1 MDTARRNRPDIINR
15 LHALIIGMMTTL
27 FVCAQ
32 EVTVIVNPVQDVLPP
47 QAGLYITNP
56 GRFFTI
62 QLINNT
68 DEPQFLHFGLQIQ
81 QSSPNDL
88 LWVKT
93 DMTTGHIPQSP
104 ITLAPNQHKVLNA
117 VEMRHLFD
125 HFTSQDIYLRDD
137 KYLRVTD
144 GNYGLLPEGQFE
156 AFVTAY
162 KWDTSLTTTVP
173 LSNPQQGR
181 CSFNIC
187 YEANPPMFTSPVLT
201 DMAVGFDPTKV
212 VMVDKN
218 NPSFE
223 WMPPSLNCNAAR
235 VNFQHSI
242 RIVELN
248 SLNID
253 ESMMPGVPTFHEK
266 SNIIGNR
273 YTIPQAYVQQMIE
286 PGKAKGKVYAVQ
298 LTASTDYFSSVPGSV
313 NFTLL
318 KNGGKSPIMLF
329 QLFDPN
335 VTEPEIVTVPQKG
348 DGDDDDDGYTLSL
361 DGSDADLDDEDS
373 LYIFE
378 QPLLT
383 QPAFPGKMG
392 RTICI
397 GENINAEWRK
407 AWFAGGK
414 GEEQEKVEFEY
425 TVQLFTGNS
434 ADSYADIIEANQVI
448 YEAKTEE
455 LKATIKWDD
464 IKEKVSQGSY
474 YILRVTAK
482 PTNEKSVR
490 MLGDSLNY
498 KDFALTTQFNETY
511 QCGKSTANVTN
522 KNSISAKPDQNTK
535 LKIGAWTLSLDRDY
549 EHVEFDKENKTLKGT
564 GWISWTPGSVR
575 ARIAVKFDNLK
586 VNTDYVVFEGECNT
600 FAKSSEKVEGADC
613 AVDELLGKFFD
624 KETLDDIYGNLGLSE
639 DLRQKVSQYITGEQ
653 SDGDTDGEVNDLA
666 KGYNI
671 GKYYSYYKLADSQIS
686 SWTDGNFDFYFP
698 LEVPE
703 EIQQFFPD
711 NFNVQIANMT
721 FSPTSAVMNLIGE
734 IVLPNSDV
742 FDDQAVLVFGA
753 PRLCIQ
759 PDRIFPEDG
768 VLSLLSNFPIKD
780 PNSDFKLVFKAP
792 TDPLNPKAKDGCFIR
807 WENDKFGALGL
818 QIAMTLPNTKRVVDG
833 EVKDMPALL
842 DLLAYIEGDDDA
854 CDFIAKG
861 TLTPFQIND
870 LPDWT
875 FHIAEQIIFD
885 HHLSDND
892 DGMPS
897 YETLTS
903 KYPSNTFDPRLCG
916 NYVESNWKA
925 WQGVYIQNLEV
936 EFPKFAVFGSGDK
949 GLKVGAQNM
958 LIDASGVTCQVYSE
972 NIFEAQTG
980 SCGGW
985 AFSVKSA
992 SVDIIQN
999 NFDNCKFTGGFGV
1012 PLFGKKADEQAD
1024 KEAQSKGVKPNG
1036 KKVDDYTDFK
1046 YTCEIRHLTDPK
1058 EEIYYTW
1065 NAEGTKKDVK
1075 RTRRTY
1081 EKSQYAYLFRTEP
1094 VDNLQLNCFLASVDF
1109 SNYKAQNY
1117 FLVEARDKKEGSG
1130 QDTQVEL
1137 CMAGDITLAGTD
1149 NANARLKALAEKI
1162 GVEKLKLQLPG
1173 IHFIKMRLS
1182 NTPYDKWEDYRA
1194 GAAEI
1199 RDAAKTEQDN
1209 KIAEWKTSIFYHN
1222 LAKAKEIQLGEG
1234 ECYFN
1239 MGEWSLASERK
1250 KIGPFSFNINK
1261 FSPKYEKG
1269 MLSLDID
1276 GGIGLIE
1283 DKICVDGGFTIGAV
1297 LHKEGSIQDWYLSDG
1312 DVDFKRLELNLDFA
1326 AMLKLKGE
1334 LTLGD
1339 NGQGDNGY
1347 AGSLDIEI
1355 IGLMTINCA
1364 GGYFNHVAT
1373 NADKQEMKKVANEAA
1388 SNSIGDGGAANALS
1402 EGNYSW
1408 GYFTANIASGAG
1420 IPVGPLSINRIS
1432 GGFYFNC
1439 KPTKGKEATE
1449 KTSAGKFS
1457 GDPVASYGMIGVAFG
1472 IGMSAASGEETI
1484 KGDVDLLVVYDRKK
1498 SRLSTFMFNGHVEA
1512 VGGIINS
1519 DVSLIYENSY
1529 DESVNPTVGERYLCL
1544 NITLNSG
1551 FSNSSLAGSIQKA
1564 NKYLEE
1570 MQEDLNRF
1578 GENLGNLVDKEVR
1591 AGIEQTLDAISGSYD
1606 PEKQAEEEAK
1616 KTAEDEKKEKEQIY
1630 HVGSTGSVRMSL
1642 ELKITWKDPG
1652 KPVYNTPRWH
1662 LYLGEPD
1669 KQKRCKITF
1678 LYFNSKICK
1687 VNIGADAY
1695 LCLGNELPTLDNGGV
1710 LPDIPPTIQEF
1721 LSGHKNA
1728 NTDMGADLSK
1738 AQSSRM
1744 SAVKSLLNPNNINGG
1759 VMVGA
1764 SAWGKINIDL
1774 GLLYGKLEAIAGF
1787 DASLINYGN
1796 SAFCVNNHSTM
1807 GYNGWYATGQLYAYL
1822 GAELG
1827 MHINLGRLYKGDIVF
1842 FTAGIGGVLEMGLPH
1857 PTWIEGKARVKIS
1870 LLNGLCKIDRKFQFS
1885 AGDHCVPFKGNA
1897 LDGFSLFTGVSMG
1910 SDSLYQALCRPEFA
1924 VSKADVSKMIVTT
1937 NASLGSHHRLVDPS
1951 YVSDM
1956 ADQYLGGDNE
1966 STREKLKLQAARTYV
1981 FDMEKNSTKYGRL
1994 GVRLV
1999 DLGKGPTDWVKK
2011 NPNMSE
2017 SEFLELCG
2025 RVSNY
2030 SGKSGSPFTTML
2042 SLVASH
2048 YNKKSNT
2055 DFEGSRRMSSY
2066 SKQNATQR
2074 EIIGQNN
2081 VSSMSWLLSPPTVNG
2096 VKLGTSFFCDGK
2108 NTFYKAIQDE
2118 STIIEKKVN
2127 FREDK
2132 GQTFHLCDMDVEKG
2146 HSYALI
2152 LSGDAYEIMNGEKSW
2167 CHYVD
2172 TTSMEPIPMKWK
2184 QEKVWFFRVKDDSE
2198 DRVNVD
2204 ELTTLEP
2211 YAALAYPSVDGTKVQ
2226 NRSTEPFVAY
2236 FGDIMQPTIALNRD
2250 LSTDLSEDKMTWI
2263 LTAYDASEFAIKDSS
2278 DCWKVVQT
2286 RLADYQK
2293 GYNCVNLHPAT
2304 AFDRIKNF
2312 GNAIS
2317 TAEAQGRYYDY
2328 SNELYHLQL
2337 AYYKDG
2343 KQKTADKDVRYLVD
2357 LWMTSAP
2364 HGVTVSGMDKPQDDS
2379 WLYTTNREITGELLP
2394 YVVPFVGASPQE
2406 EPVFSYYNNMKSLS
2420 DDDIVLMNK
2429 KYNNKVPYRLI
2440 DPWLYMAY
2448 LSKWTFIGDHSL
2460 NAYDFDHVPIPFAS
2474 ESLIYG
2480 FNGSL
2485 VNSDF
2490 VKGVAAKSLL
2500 KLRNEMYDTWNT
2512 WNWNDSNQ
2520 PKWPLPST
2528 TKTVGGI
2535 TAANQNGRASTIA
2548 PRPLGITKNDRIYT
2562 FAEVF
2567 KDFMAPYHVAYNMSI
2582 TLRDWARDIWEN
2594 ELLPSWSGSEI
2605 IDNNLNINMRTWNST
2620 HRGQYIDVSLRGVS
2634 ARVPFYQLPLIF
2646 GGAIGDDNKAKFMN
2660 VNVKSMNRG
2669 FKKSVNNRQSSDIR
2683 FKADVSNILFFR
2695 LLGGELTDWFSNDYA
2710 PRAFVRSTDA
2720 TYSDSYLDNGEK
2732 PQIGLDLFDV
2742 TSALEGMTKFT
2753 AYAYRVDS
2761 YNLETGFYTLNNR
2774 ASEPWVDMFS
2784 VGQQS
2789 TDPKNL
2795 GEVDDLIS
2803 DVEWKMDEYMDRKVP
2818 WAIYTRG
2825 DKTLTLLYSDK
2836 DYSYDE
2842 KFNNQTVTTVW
2853 RGDNVLNHPWTGDKT
2868 IRYEI
2873 EHVVIDKSFGAIELT
2888 SLESWFRLCE
2898 NMKTIVGLQILNT
2911 NSVKSMASMFSG
2923 CKKLEEV
2930 DLSSMN
2936 TSSLEYMGNMF
2947 SGCEMLKKVNFTRFK
2962 TNNVASIGGLFK
2974 DCSSL
2979 TSLDLSSFSGENIA
2993 SCSQMFYGCS
3003 KLTMLNISNF
3013 DADEKVGKYYKE
3025 MFVNVPNTLVS
3036 YIDVNLK
3043 EEIKDQ
3049 IPGRK
3054 NEDNTAA
3061 KAIVAKNK
3069 DGKHVLI
3076 FLISN
3081 DSKLKVGYKGNI
3093 ETAFAVYEGLT
3104 IKKIFE
3110 GDKVM
3115 NTGNTIPEWA
3125 GDKDIVKVIFD
3136 QSFKSSFTSM
3146 YGWFSGCENLTTIE
3160 CNRKLRTN
3168 KLTTMARLFYGCENL
3183 ESAHFIT
3190 NFNIE
3195 KVQDMSYMFYN
3206 CKKMKKINLMN
3217 VCGFDNPTWFDT
3229 GNVTNMSHMFQ
3240 GCENMKEFKMSEHF
3254 NLGKVKDMSY
3264 MFSGCKA
3271 LEYIDW
3277 DHWLSDL
3284 DKSDQ
3289 LTNASYM
3296 FDGCESLKDAGYF
3309 DYFIKMINTSNATNM
3324 SYMFRNCKSL
3334 TEINI
3339 SHFSTEKLTNT
3350 SNMFYGCSG
3359 LKRLDMSIFTASRV
3373 TSLDGMFSGVPN
3385 DCVIYLPYNTNSRI
3399 HPAQVKKE
3407 THPNLVLLY
3416 PTSVLLLRPS
3426 DTSNTE
3432 LVCLNT
3438 DTKYTAGET
3447 YNGKEII
3454 QVWSGRQVY
3463 TSSPW
3468 SSYQEKKNV
3477 VKVTFTPGFQYVRP
3491 VDMSEWFYG
3500 MENLE
3505 TIEGMEYLNTS
3516 EATNMSRMFCICK
3529 SLKTLDLSHFDTSNV
3544 EEMQGMFYGCSS
3556 LEELDLSSF
3565 NTSNVKT
3572 MGSMF
3577 SGCSQLKHLDLSS
3590 FDTRNVAVM
3599 YSMFSGC
3606 KSLNDL
3612 NLSSFD
3618 VSNAGIEYMFNGCE
3632 SLSSLNLG
3640 SFVTSE
3646 KPMGSMF
3653 ENCISLRSLTVG
3665 YGFAANEK
3673 SENTFQNVSKL
3684 KVYVPDYNLDK
3695 IREEFTTNLGFV
3707 EGVTG
3712 KFLVIGEEEV
3722 LEDIAQV
3729 VWTESN
3735 STLTFCYMPEIQI
3748 GEIFGGAK
3756 VTQVWS
3762 GEDVTNSPQDRDP
3775 KWGAVKP
3782 KKVLIDESFQKVK
3795 PKSMAYWF
3803 ACGDVSNSITQIIN
3817 LEYVNT
3823 SEVESMRYTFFYVK
3837 QDLAHIDFSKL
3848 DISKVKDISGMLP
3861 YVPLRGFLDLS
3872 TLDTRNVEKADY
3884 LFQQYHRAHVKVGPN
3899 FTFDK
3904 MTKKAIKAFIRSG
3917 DAKVNDLYVE
3927 VVGSSGTAVTYAQL
3941 EKVKKAFT
3949 NKLGWV
3955 VENGRIKAT
3964 SSDYPQAVWCAGNK
3978 TLYFLKAPL
3987 FKAGIESLHGSVV
4000 TEVWYGDKVLNSGGN
4015 AAWTSTVKETVEY
4028 VDFEESFATVTPT
4041 SLSSWF
4047 SGCKN
4052 LWGIEGLDKNLN
4064 TSKVTNMSRMFCDCS
4079 SYRSLTGSQF
4089 KNFNTENVTNMS
4101 WMFYNCTSVKKLNL
4115 SSFNVDAV
4123 TDVYAMFGNCSSLE
4137 EIIGM
4142 PMPGAD
4148 NKVNMSQLFK
4158 GCEKLKALPSGF
4170 INNWH
4175 HLQNATQ
4182 VIEMFKNCKSL
4193 ESLPTRSDGTVLLS
4207 LNNATSLNSMFE
4219 NCTSLTFG
4227 EEGKLEIRGISNIK
4241 NMSKMFKGCTSLK
4254 TLDFYSGSAY
4264 ITSQLTN
4271 MTEMFSGCTK
4281 LKKLYFSS
4289 DLFKNTDLQGTNV
4302 FESVTR
4308 CYVYI
4313 TNAYFSFDSAKDKL
4327 VNKCGFGLG
4336 DGPGRN
4342 GWIIKK
4348 Q

>member
-1 MDTARRNRPDIINR
+1 M
-15 LHALIIGMMTTL
+15 
-27 FVCAQ
+27 
-32 EVTVIVNPVQDVLPP
+32 
-47 QAGLYITNP
+47 
-56 GRFFTI
+56 
-62 QLINNT
+62 
-68 DEPQFLHFGLQIQ
+68 
-81 QSSPNDL
+81 
-88 LWVKT
+88 
-93 DMTTGHIPQSP
+93 
-104 ITLAPNQHKVLNA
+104 
-117 VEMRHLFD
+117 
-125 HFTSQDIYLRDD
+125 
-137 KYLRVTD
+137 
-144 GNYGLLPEGQFE
+144 
-156 AFVTAY
+156 
-162 KWDTSLTTTVP
+162 
-173 LSNPQQGR
+173 
-181 CSFNIC
+181 
-187 YEANPPMFTSPVLT
+187 
-201 DMAVGFDPTKV
+201 
-212 VMVDKN
+212 
-218 NPSFE
+218 
-223 WMPPSLNCNAAR
+223 
-235 VNFQHSI
+235 
-242 RIVELN
+242 
-248 SLNID
+248 
-253 ESMMPGVPTFHEK
+253 
-266 SNIIGNR
+266 
-273 YTIPQAYVQQMIE
+273 
-286 PGKAKGKVYAVQ
+286 
-298 LTASTDYFSSVPGSV
+298 
-313 NFTLL
+313 
-318 KNGGKSPIMLF
+318 
-329 QLFDPN
+329 
-335 VTEPEIVTVPQKG
+335 
-348 DGDDDDDGYTLSL
+348 
-361 DGSDADLDDEDS
+361 
-373 LYIFE
+373 
-378 QPLLT
+378 
-383 QPAFPGKMG
+383 
-392 RTICI
+392 
-397 GENINAEWRK
+397 
-407 AWFAGGK
+407 
-414 GEEQEKVEFEY
+414 
-425 TVQLFTGNS
+425 
-434 ADSYADIIEANQVI
+434 
-448 YEAKTEE
+448 
-455 LKATIKWDD
+455 
-464 IKEKVSQGSY
+464 
-474 YILRVTAK
+474 
-482 PTNEKSVR
+482 
-490 MLGDSLNY
+490 
-498 KDFALTTQFNETY
+498 
-511 QCGKSTANVTN
+511 
-522 KNSISAKPDQNTK
+522 
-535 LKIGAWTLSLDRDY
+535 
-549 EHVEFDKENKTLKGT
+549 
-564 GWISWTPGSVR
+564 
-575 ARIAVKFDNLK
+575 
-586 VNTDYVVFEGECNT
+586 
-600 FAKSSEKVEGADC
+600 
-613 AVDELLGKFFD
+613 
-624 KETLDDIYGNLGLSE
+624 
-639 DLRQKVSQYITGEQ
+639 
-653 SDGDTDGEVNDLA
+653 
-666 KGYNI
+666 
-671 GKYYSYYKLADSQIS
+671 
-686 SWTDGNFDFYFP
+686 
-698 LEVPE
+698 
-703 EIQQFFPD
+703 
-711 NFNVQIANMT
+711 
-721 FSPTSAVMNLIGE
+721 
-734 IVLPNSDV
+734 
-742 FDDQAVLVFGA
+742 
-753 PRLCIQ
+753 
-759 PDRIFPEDG
+759 
-768 VLSLLSNFPIKD
+768 
-780 PNSDFKLVFKAP
+780 
-792 TDPLNPKAKDGCFIR
+792 
-807 WENDKFGALGL
+807 
-818 QIAMTLPNTKRVVDG
+818 
-833 EVKDMPALL
+833 
-842 DLLAYIEGDDDA
+842 
-854 CDFIAKG
+854 
-861 TLTPFQIND
+861 
-870 LPDWT
+870 
-875 FHIAEQIIFD
+875 
-885 HHLSDND
+885 
-892 DGMPS
+892 
-897 YETLTS
+897 
-903 KYPSNTFDPRLCG
+903 
-916 NYVESNWKA
+916 
-925 WQGVYIQNLEV
+925 
-936 EFPKFAVFGSGDK
+936 
-949 GLKVGAQNM
+949 
-958 LIDASGVTCQVYSE
+958 
-972 NIFEAQTG
+972 
-980 SCGGW
+980 
-985 AFSVKSA
+985 
-992 SVDIIQN
+992 
-999 NFDNCKFTGGFGV
+999 

-1373 NADKQEMKKVANEAA
+1373 NADKQEMNKVANEAA

-1551 FSNSSLAGSIQKA
+1551 FSNSSLGGSIQKA

-1591 AGIEQTLDAISGSYD
+1591 TGIEQTLDAISGSYD

-1662 LYLGEPD
+1662 LYLGQPD

-1678 LYFNSKICK
+1678 LYFNSEICK

-1695 LCLGNELPTLDNGGV
+1695 LCLGNELPTLSNGGV

-1721 LSGHKNA
+1721 LSGHKDA

-1774 GLLYGKLEAIAGF
+1774 GLIFGGLEAIAGF
-1787 DASLINYGN
+1787 DASLINYGS

-1807 GYNGWYATGQLYAYL
+1807 GYDGWYALGQLYAYL
-1822 GAELG
+1822 AATLG
-1827 MHINLGRLYKGDIVF
+1827 IHVKIGSLIDKKVKLLY
-1842 FTAGIGGVLEMGLPH
+1842 AGIGGVLEMGLPK

-1870 LLNGLCKIDRKFQFS
+1870 LLGGLFSINRQFHFA
-1885 AGDHCVPFKGNA
+1885 AGDHCVPFRGNA
-1897 LDGFSLFTGVSMG
+1897 LDGFELFAGVNMG
-1910 SDSLYQALCRPEFA
+1910 SDSLYQALYQPEFA
-1924 VSKADVSKMIVTT
+1924 ISKADASKMIVTT
-1937 NASLGSHHRLVDPS
+1937 NASLGSHHRLVEPS
-1951 YVSDM
+1951 YMSKM
-1956 ADQYLGGDNE
+1956 AYDFYGTTEPNDEIQ
-1966 STREKLKLQAARTYV
+1966 EKLKINAARTYV
-1981 FDMEKNSTKYGRL
+1981 FDMNKDTNKNYQKM

-1999 DLGKGPTDWVKK
+1999 DLGVTTTKSMIDENLTPEEFYQRNGYNQKEPTVYYAAPAGVTEHSSTKRYDDFKTFVFSEYRDRSTTVEECSSVMYGYELTDREKGLLHQKTNIIEVIDFNLARGKYK
-2011 NPNMSE
+2011 FNGELQTYSYDKLNNPKVNE
-2017 SEFLELCG
+2017 
-2025 RVSNY
+2025 
-2030 SGKSGSPFTTML
+2030 K
-2042 SLVASH
+2042 
-2048 YNKKSNT
+2048 
-2055 DFEGSRRMSSY
+2055 
-2066 SKQNATQR
+2066 
-2074 EIIGQNN
+2074 N
-2081 VSSMSWLLSPPTVNG
+2081 VS
-2096 VKLGTSFFCDGK
+2096 
-2108 NTFYKAIQDE
+2108 
-2118 STIIEKKVN
+2118 

-2132 GQTFHLCDMDVEKG
+2132 GQTFHLTNMELEEG

-2152 LSGDAYEIMNGEKSW
+2152 FTGDAYEINNGHRIW
-2167 CHYVD
+2167 CEYVD
-2172 TTSMEPIPMKWK
+2172 STTMDEVAMKWRQNK
-2184 QEKVWFFRVKDDSE
+2184 IWFFRVKDKDE
-2198 DRVNVD
+2198 DIVD
-2204 ELTTLEP
+2204 TQSLSTLEP
-2211 YAALAYPSVDGTKVQ
+2211 YVALAYPSVDGVKVK
-2226 NRSTEPFVAY
+2226 NNSNEPFTAY
-2236 FGDIMQPTIALNRD
+2236 YGDIMHPTIALNRD
-2250 LSTDLSEDKMTWI
+2250 LRDDLPKDKLKWT
-2263 LTAYDASEFAIKDSS
+2263 LTAYDGKEFANKNPE
-2278 DCWKVVQT
+2278 DCWKMVQT
-2286 RLADYQK
+2286 INATYDAAD
-2293 GYNCVNLHPAT
+2293 NCFNLRPERDFT
-2304 AFDRIKNF
+2304 PISKFTS
-2312 GNAIS
+2312 AIS
-2317 TAEAQGRYYDY
+2317 QNKRQGRLYDY

-2337 AYYKDG
+2337 GYTYRPVRRNSKGEVMKVNGKTVFASAKD
-2343 KQKTADKDVRYLVD
+2343 TTVYLVD
-2357 LWMTSAP
+2357 LWVTAAP
-2364 HGVTVSGMDKPQDDS
+2364 HDVTIEGMSGTYNDS
-2379 WLYTTNREITGELLP
+2379 WMQSTDREITGRLLP
-2394 YVVPFVGASPQE
+2394 YVVPFVGAKPKST
-2406 EPVFSYYNNMKSLS
+2406 PVFDYNFKNASG
-2420 DDDIVLMNK
+2420 DILTDKEIAFQNYKYTLKDNK
-2429 KYNNKVPYRLI
+2429 QVPYRLI
-2440 DPWLYMAY
+2440 DPWLYLSY
-2448 LSKWTFIGDHSL
+2448 LSKWTFIGDRKL
-2460 NAYDFDHVPIPFAS
+2460 NSYDFDEMYLPYAS
-2474 ESLIYG
+2474 ESLIYD
-2480 FNGSL
+2480 FNGTIINSDGFLEKGSKSL
-2485 VNSDF
+2485 VT
-2490 VKGVAAKSLL
+2490 
-2500 KLRNEMYDTWNT
+2500 LRNEMFDTWNF
-2512 WNWNDSNQ
+2512 WNFNNSAE
-2520 PKWPLPST
+2520 PEWPLPST
-2528 TKTVGGI
+2528 LNTVGGI
-2535 TAANQNGRASTIA
+2535 TAANQNLRASTVA
-2548 PRPLGITKNDRIYT
+2548 PRILTLSKNDNSYS
-2562 FAEVF
+2562 FSQMA
-2567 KDFMAPYHVAYNMSI
+2567 KDFMAPYDVAYSLSSKLKEVALDLWDKCLVTAFYSYDFNK
-2582 TLRDWARDIWEN
+2582 TLNYEVQ
-2594 ELLPSWSGSEI
+2594 
-2605 IDNNLNINMRTWNST
+2605 TWNKK
-2620 HRGQYIDVSLRGVS
+2620 HRGQYIEVSEGGVTV
-2634 ARVPFYQLPLIF
+2634 RVPYYQLPLIF
-2646 GGAIGDDNKAKFMN
+2646 GGCFGKKDSPTSTYWGRDMEAKKRSFESSIADNIFSERKKGSSIYADRWYPEMSN
-2660 VNVKSMNRG
+2660 V
-2669 FKKSVNNRQSSDIR
+2669 F
-2683 FKADVSNILFFR
+2683 FFR
-2695 LLGGELTDWFSNDYA
+2695 LLGDKDLPDDDHA
-2710 PRAFVRSTDA
+2710 PRTFQRPA
-2720 TYSDSYLDNGEK
+2720 TSEYSPSFKSINQVELDYFNRTIATKEVSEFK
-2732 PQIGLDLFDV
+2732 A
-2742 TSALEGMTKFT
+2742 TS
-2753 AYAYRVDS
+2753 YRVDAYDVS
-2761 YNLETGFYTLNNR
+2761 TGLYHMKNR
-2774 ASEPWVDMFS
+2774 AAAPWSEDFTI
-2784 VGQQS
+2784 GKNGKY
-2789 TDPKNL
+2789 KNL
-2795 GEVDDLIS
+2795 DEFS
-2803 DVEWKMDEYMDRKVP
+2803 DNILGIEQDMMVYNDVATP
-2818 WAIYTRG
+2818 WAIWTES

-2836 DYSYDE
+2836 NYSLE
-2842 KFNNQTVTTVW
+2842 HNFNNKEITRVIK
-2853 RGDNVLNHPWTGDKT
+2853 GDDVVKEYMWQQYFRDDLEK
-2868 IRYEI
+2868 
-2873 EHVVIDKSFGAIELT
+2873 VVIDQSFSKIKLT
-2888 SLESWFRLCE
+2888 SLGSWFTGCKKL
-2898 NMKTIVGLQILNT
+2898 KTITGLKYLNT
-2911 NSVKSMASMFSG
+2911 EEVVSLWAMFRNCESLESIDLSSFDTRRVTSMSCMFEGCKNLKTVNLKGFNTVEVTDMYWMFKDCSQLSKLDLSTFSGDHVVKCFGMFSG
-2923 CKKLEEV
+2923 CSSLKKL
-2930 DLSSMN
+2930 D
-2936 TSSLEYMGNMF
+2936 
-2947 SGCEMLKKVNFTRFK
+2947 
-2962 TNNVASIGGLFK
+2962 
-2974 DCSSL
+2974 
-2979 TSLDLSSFSGENIA
+2979 
-2993 SCSQMFYGCS
+2993 
-3003 KLTMLNISNF
+3003 ISDF
-3013 DADEKVGKYYKE
+3013 DADEFVKEYGK
-3025 MFVNVPNTLVS
+3025 MFEGVTDALVS
-3036 YIDVNLK
+3036 YINVNLK

-3054 NEDNTAA
+3054 NMDS
-3061 KAIVAKNK
+3061 KSVRAILAQDK
-3069 DGKHVLI
+3069 DGNGVLI
-3076 FLISN
+3076 FMSDPN
-3081 DSKLKVGYKGNI
+3081 NLKVGYTGDIKSKYD
-3093 ETAFAVYEGLT
+3093 TYRGLT
-3104 IKKIFE
+3104 VKKIFE
-3110 GDKVM
+3110 GDQVLNSGTKVP
-3115 NTGNTIPEWA
+3115 GWA
-3125 GDKDIVKVIFD
+3125 GDKTIVKVIFD
-3136 QSFKSSFTSM
+3136 QSFKSSPTSM
-3146 YGWFSGCENLTTIE
+3146 YAWFKDCENLTTIE
-3160 CNRKLRTN
+3160 VKGTLRTN
-3168 KLTTMARLFYGCENL
+3168 NVTTMASLFSGCANL

-3206 CKKMKKINLMN
+3206 CKKMKEIDLMN
-3217 VCGFDNPTWFDT
+3217 VYGFDNPTWFDT

-3277 DHWLSDL
+3277 NNWLSDL

-3399 HPAQVKKE
+3399 HPAQVKTA

-3468 SSYQEKKNV
+3468 SSYQETENV

-3491 VDMSEWFYG
+3491 ADMSDWFYG

-3505 TIEGMEYLNTS
+3505 SIEGMEYLNTS
-3516 EATNMSRMFCICK
+3516 EATDMSKMFWNCK
-3529 SLKTLDLSHFDTSNV
+3529 SLKKLDLSHFDTSNV

-3590 FDTRNVAVM
+3590 FDTRNVADM

-3618 VSNAGIEYMFNGCE
+3618 VSNASIVRMFNGCE

-3861 YVPLRGFLDLS
+3861 DVPLRGFLDLS

-3955 VENGRIKAT
+3955 VENGRIKGT

-3978 TLYFLKAPL
+3978 TLYFLNAPL
-3987 FKAGIESLHGSVV
+3987 FREGTESLHGSVV
-4000 TEVWYGDKVLNSGGN
+4000 TKVWYGDKVLNSGGN

-4064 TSKVTNMSRMFCDCS
+4064 TSKVTNMSFMFNDCS

-4101 WMFYNCTSVKKLNL
+4101 YMFYNCTSVKKLDL

-4123 TDVYAMFGNCSSLE
+4123 TDVYGMFGNCSSLE

-4148 NKVNMSQLFK
+4148 NKVNMGELFR

-4175 HLQNATQ
+4175 HLQNATI
-4182 VIEMFKNCKSL
+4182 VVGMFKNCKSL
-4193 ESLPTRSDGTVLLS
+4193 ESLPTRSDGTVVLS
-4207 LNNATSLNSMFE
+4207 VNNAISLNSMFE

-4241 NMSKMFKGCTSLK
+4241 YMSKMFKGCTSLK
-4254 TLDFYSGSAY
+4254 TLDFYSGSAL

-4302 FESVTR
+4302 FESVKA
-4308 CYVYI
+4308 CDVYI
-4313 TNAYFSFDSAKDKL
+4313 TNGYFSFDSAKDKL
-4327 VNKCGFGLG
+4327 VNKCGFG
-4336 DGPGRN
+4336 PGRN

>member
-253 ESMMPGVPTFHEK
+253 EAMMPGVPTFHEK

-482 PTNEKSVR
+482 PTNEESVR

-600 FAKSSEKVEGADC
+600 FAKSSEKVEGTDC

-653 SDGDTDGEVNDLA
+653 SDGGTDGEVNDLA

-703 EIQQFFPD
+703 EIQQFFPE

-885 HHLSDND
+885 HHLSAND
-892 DGMPS
+892 MPS

-916 NYVESNWKA
+916 NYVESDWTA

-1373 NADKQEMKKVANEAA
+1373 NADKQEMNKVANEAA

-1432 GGFYFNC
+1432 GGFYFNS

-1551 FSNSSLAGSIQKA
+1551 FSNSSLGGSIQKA

-1591 AGIEQTLDAISGSYD
+1591 TGIEQTLDAISGSYD

-1662 LYLGEPD
+1662 LYLGQPD

-1678 LYFNSKICK
+1678 LYFNSEICK

-1695 LCLGNELPTLDNGGV
+1695 LCLGNELPTLSNGGV

-1721 LSGHKNA
+1721 LSGHKDA

-1774 GLLYGKLEAIAGF
+1774 GLIFGGLEAIAGF
-1787 DASLINYGN
+1787 DASLINYGS

-1807 GYNGWYATGQLYAYL
+1807 GYDGWYALGQLYAYL
-1822 GAELG
+1822 AATLG
-1827 MHINLGRLYKGDIVF
+1827 IHVKIGSLIDKKVKLLY
-1842 FTAGIGGVLEMGLPH
+1842 AGIGGVLEMGLPK

-1870 LLNGLCKIDRKFQFS
+1870 LLGGLFSINRQFHFA
-1885 AGDHCVPFKGNA
+1885 AGDHCVPFRGNA
-1897 LDGFSLFTGVSMG
+1897 LDGFELFAGVNMG
-1910 SDSLYQALCRPEFA
+1910 SDSLYQALYQPEFA
-1924 VSKADVSKMIVTT
+1924 ISKADASKMIVTT
-1937 NASLGSHHRLVDPS
+1937 NASLGSHHRLVEPS
-1951 YVSDM
+1951 YMSKM
-1956 ADQYLGGDNE
+1956 AYDFYGTTEPNDEIQ
-1966 STREKLKLQAARTYV
+1966 EKLKINAARTYV
-1981 FDMEKNSTKYGRL
+1981 FDMNKDTNKNYQKM

-1999 DLGKGPTDWVKK
+1999 DLGVTTTKSMIDENLTPEEFYQRNGYNQKEPTVYYAAPAGVTEHSSTKRYDDFKTFVFSEYRDRSTTVEECSSVMYGYELTDREKGLLHQKTNIIEVIDFNLARGKYK
-2011 NPNMSE
+2011 FNGELQTYSYDKLNNPKVNE
-2017 SEFLELCG
+2017 
-2025 RVSNY
+2025 
-2030 SGKSGSPFTTML
+2030 K
-2042 SLVASH
+2042 
-2048 YNKKSNT
+2048 
-2055 DFEGSRRMSSY
+2055 
-2066 SKQNATQR
+2066 
-2074 EIIGQNN
+2074 N
-2081 VSSMSWLLSPPTVNG
+2081 VS
-2096 VKLGTSFFCDGK
+2096 
-2108 NTFYKAIQDE
+2108 
-2118 STIIEKKVN
+2118 

-2132 GQTFHLCDMDVEKG
+2132 GQTFHLTNMELEEG

-2152 LSGDAYEIMNGEKSW
+2152 FTGDAYEINNGHRIW
-2167 CHYVD
+2167 CEYVD
-2172 TTSMEPIPMKWK
+2172 STTMDEVAMKWRQNK
-2184 QEKVWFFRVKDDSE
+2184 IWFFRVKDKDE
-2198 DRVNVD
+2198 DIVD
-2204 ELTTLEP
+2204 TQSLSTLEP
-2211 YAALAYPSVDGTKVQ
+2211 YVALAYPSVDGVKVK
-2226 NRSTEPFVAY
+2226 NNSNEPFTAY
-2236 FGDIMQPTIALNRD
+2236 YGDIMHPTIALNRD
-2250 LSTDLSEDKMTWI
+2250 LRDDLPKDKLKWT
-2263 LTAYDASEFAIKDSS
+2263 LTAYDGKEFANKNPE
-2278 DCWKVVQT
+2278 DCWKMVQT
-2286 RLADYQK
+2286 INATYDAAD
-2293 GYNCVNLHPAT
+2293 NCFNLRPERDFT
-2304 AFDRIKNF
+2304 PISKFTS
-2312 GNAIS
+2312 AIS
-2317 TAEAQGRYYDY
+2317 QNKRQGRLYDY

-2337 AYYKDG
+2337 GYTYRPVRRNSKGEVMKVNGKTVFASAKD
-2343 KQKTADKDVRYLVD
+2343 TTVYLVD
-2357 LWMTSAP
+2357 LWVTAAP
-2364 HGVTVSGMDKPQDDS
+2364 HDVTIEGMSGTYNDS
-2379 WLYTTNREITGELLP
+2379 WMQSTDREITGRLLP
-2394 YVVPFVGASPQE
+2394 YVVPFVGAKPKST
-2406 EPVFSYYNNMKSLS
+2406 PVFDYNFKNASG
-2420 DDDIVLMNK
+2420 DILTDKEIAFQNYKYTLKDNK
-2429 KYNNKVPYRLI
+2429 QVPYRLI
-2440 DPWLYMAY
+2440 DPWLYLSY
-2448 LSKWTFIGDHSL
+2448 LSKWTFIGDRKL
-2460 NAYDFDHVPIPFAS
+2460 NSYDFDEMYLPYAS
-2474 ESLIYG
+2474 ESLIYD
-2480 FNGSL
+2480 FNGTIINSDGFLEKGSKSL
-2485 VNSDF
+2485 VT
-2490 VKGVAAKSLL
+2490 
-2500 KLRNEMYDTWNT
+2500 LRNEMFDTWNF
-2512 WNWNDSNQ
+2512 WNFNNSAE
-2520 PKWPLPST
+2520 PEWPLPST
-2528 TKTVGGI
+2528 LNTVGGI
-2535 TAANQNGRASTIA
+2535 TAANQNLRASTVA
-2548 PRPLGITKNDRIYT
+2548 PRILTLSKNDNSYS
-2562 FAEVF
+2562 FSQMA
-2567 KDFMAPYHVAYNMSI
+2567 KDFMAPYDVAYSLSSKLKEVALDLWDKCLVTAFYSYDFNK
-2582 TLRDWARDIWEN
+2582 TLNYEVQ
-2594 ELLPSWSGSEI
+2594 
-2605 IDNNLNINMRTWNST
+2605 TWNKK
-2620 HRGQYIDVSLRGVS
+2620 HRGQYIEVSEGGVTV
-2634 ARVPFYQLPLIF
+2634 RVPYYQLPLIF
-2646 GGAIGDDNKAKFMN
+2646 GGCFGKKDSPTSTYWGRDMEAKKRSFESSIADNIFSERKKGSSIYADRWYPEMSN
-2660 VNVKSMNRG
+2660 V
-2669 FKKSVNNRQSSDIR
+2669 F
-2683 FKADVSNILFFR
+2683 FFR
-2695 LLGGELTDWFSNDYA
+2695 LLGDKDLPDDDHA
-2710 PRAFVRSTDA
+2710 PRTFQRPA
-2720 TYSDSYLDNGEK
+2720 TSEYSPSFKSINQVELDYFNRTIATKEVSEFK
-2732 PQIGLDLFDV
+2732 A
-2742 TSALEGMTKFT
+2742 TS
-2753 AYAYRVDS
+2753 YRVDAYDVS
-2761 YNLETGFYTLNNR
+2761 TGLYHMKNR
-2774 ASEPWVDMFS
+2774 AAAPWSEDFTI
-2784 VGQQS
+2784 GKNGKY
-2789 TDPKNL
+2789 KNL
-2795 GEVDDLIS
+2795 DEFS
-2803 DVEWKMDEYMDRKVP
+2803 DNILGIEQDMMVYNDVATP
-2818 WAIYTRG
+2818 WAIWTES

-2836 DYSYDE
+2836 NYAMEYTY
-2842 KFNNQTVTTVW
+2842 NNKNITHVFQGEDVVKEFSWTGRKEIRTNIENLVIDPSFSRVELTNLNNSFQNCDKLKTVT
-2853 RGDNVLNHPWTGDKT
+2853 GLKYLNMANVISL
-2868 IRYEI
+2868 
-2873 EHVVIDKSFGAIELT
+2873 GAMFRNCK
-2888 SLESWFRLCE
+2888 SLE
-2898 NMKTIVGLQILNT
+2898 NI
-2911 NSVKSMASMFSG
+2911 
-2923 CKKLEEV
+2923 
-2930 DLSSMN
+2930 DLSALDTRNVKDMSF
-2936 TSSLEYMGNMF
+2936 MF
-2947 SGCEMLKKVNFTRFK
+2947 EGCEKLKTVNLKGFNTM
-2962 TNNVASIGGLFK
+2962 NVTEMTWMFRG
-2974 DCSSL
+2974 CSQL
-2979 TSLDLSSFSGENIA
+2979 ENIDLSSFTGEHVEKCSG
-2993 SCSQMFYGCS
+2993 MFYGCS
-3003 KLTMLNISNF
+3003 SLKKLDISDF
-3013 DADEKVGKYYKE
+3013 DADEFVKEYGK
-3025 MFVNVPNTLVS
+3025 MFEGVTDALVS
-3036 YIDVNLK
+3036 YINVNLK

-3054 NEDNTAA
+3054 NMDS
-3061 KAIVAKNK
+3061 KSVRAILAQDK
-3069 DGKHVLI
+3069 DGNGVLI
-3076 FLISN
+3076 FMSDPN
-3081 DSKLKVGYKGNI
+3081 NLKVGYTGDIKSKYD
-3093 ETAFAVYEGLT
+3093 TYRGLT
-3104 IKKIFE
+3104 VKKIFE
-3110 GDKVM
+3110 GDQVLNSGTKVP
-3115 NTGNTIPEWA
+3115 GWA
-3125 GDKDIVKVIFD
+3125 GDKTIVKVIFD
-3136 QSFKSSFTSM
+3136 QSFKSSPTSM
-3146 YGWFSGCENLTTIE
+3146 YAWFKDCENLTTIE
-3160 CNRKLRTN
+3160 VKGTLRTN
-3168 KLTTMARLFYGCENL
+3168 NVTTMASLFSGCANL
-3183 ESAHFIT
+3183 ESVDFINT
-3190 NFNIE
+3190 F
-3195 KVQDMSYMFYN
+3195 V
-3206 CKKMKKINLMN
+3206 
-3217 VCGFDNPTWFDT
+3217 TT
-3229 GNVTNMSHMFQ
+3229 NVT
-3240 GCENMKEFKMSEHF
+3240 
-3254 NLGKVKDMSY
+3254 DMSY
-3264 MFSGCKA
+3264 MFSGCKK
-3271 LEYIDW
+3271 LTYINMF
-3277 DHWLSDL
+3277 
-3284 DKSDQ
+3284 KVVF
-3289 LTNASYM
+3289 ASNKKYFSTENVTTMERM
-3296 FDGCESLKDAGYF
+3296 FGGCENLEDVSLSNYFDLGKVEILSYLFYNCKKLEKIYQNTWERELVKATKVRRTVHMFYGCENLKDVNDF
-3309 DYFIKMINTSNATNM
+3309 VKLIDDSKITD
-3324 SYMFRNCKSL
+3324 SYLMFYNCKSL
-3334 TEINI
+3334 TELDL
-3339 SHFSTEKLTNT
+3339 SHFKGGNLAFCN
-3350 SNMFYGCSG
+3350 
-3359 LKRLDMSIFTASRV
+3359 SIFRGC
-3373 TSLDGMFSGVPN
+3373 TSLKKLDLSTFMAPKATNMSDMFTNVPK
-3385 DCVIYLPYNTNSRI
+3385 DCYIYLPYNTNSKI
-3399 HPAQVKKE
+3399 YPAQVKKE
-3407 THPNLVLLY
+3407 THPNLVLVY
-3416 PTSVLLLRPS
+3416 PAKVLLLKENS
-3426 DTSNTE
+3426 TDYELLFTSTE
-3432 LVCLNT
+3432 RN
-3438 DTKYTAGET
+3438 YTVGGK
-3447 YNGKEII
+3447 YNGKEIVKCWTGTDVMNTEI
-3454 QVWSGRQVY
+3454 DWQLGPWYGRDYSV
-3463 TSSPW
+3463 SD
-3468 SSYQEKKNV
+3468 V
-3477 VKVTFTPGFQYVRP
+3477 VKVTIEQSFENVKVLNMYKWFSG
-3491 VDMSEWFYG
+3491 MSR
-3500 MENLE
+3500 LE
-3505 TIEGMEYLNTS
+3505 TIWGLQHLNTS
-3516 EATNMSRMFCICK
+3516 EVRNMADMFAGCRSLK
-3529 SLKTLDLSHFDTSNV
+3529 SLDLRHFDTSNV
-3544 EEMQGMFYGCSS
+3544 EEMQSMFYGCSS

-3565 NTSNVKT
+3565 NTSKVKY
-3572 MGSMF
+3572 MGYMF
-3577 SGCSQLKHLDLSS
+3577 YDCSRLKTIDLSS
-3590 FDTRNVAVM
+3590 FDTRNVAQM
-3599 YSMFSGC
+3599 YNMFDGCKSLKDIDVSNFNTSQATFMNRMFYGCTSLVNLDLSSFDTKQTGKWDLSEYSCTSLRSLYLGSGFHNETTDDPTYFKDSKNLDIYVKSEEYDRIRGELLQMGFKDGKDGCHIINLSGESMPMAIWTAGNSTLTFTNAPLVTEGSQFGGQKVTTVWYGNDITETPVSNGKVPWTDAVSGKVKTVVINYLFHSVKPKSTAYWFADSGNSMLTSFNGLEYLNTSEVTDMTGMFQNCSKLTTLDLSNFNTKNVTSMANMFSGCSGLTSLDLSGFETSNVTNMEGMFAECGPKKLNITNFNTNKVTNANRMFYKTKIKELKIGSYFLFSSMNSKAVNAFYDVNDFMVIFVRNLIQEYGYGGDYGQACIALEDKLGFVYRKGKTIYIDNVNRKPYVIRTEDLTLTFIYGYYPDLSVGKEFRGHKITNVWKDEEVTNSPVDGSPAWAKSVSKNGKNVATDGSAFGKVEKVIIDESFIDVKPTSTSNWFNLSSMYQNLNSIEGLKYLNTSEVVSMSYMFYYYKGNTLDLSHFDTRNVKSMSSMFASCSELTSLDLSGFDTHLVETMRGMFDWDHKLSSLNIDNFDVRMVKDMNFMFRSCISLTSLDLRSFSISGGSLEQAKSMFSGC
-3606 KSLNDL
+3606 RQLKTLHLNDYFNDFNRSKIDSE
-3612 NLSSFD
+3612 NL
-3618 VSNAGIEYMFNGCE
+3618 A
-3632 SLSSLNLG
+3632 G
-3640 SFVTSE
+3640 SFTNVS
-3646 KPMGSMF
+3646 G
-3653 ENCISLRSLTVG
+3653 LTV
-3665 YGFAANEK
+3665 
-3673 SENTFQNVSKL
+3673 
-3684 KVYVPDYNLDK
+3684 YVH
-3695 IREEFTTNLGFV
+3695 T
-3707 EGVTG
+3707 
-3712 KFLVIGEEEV
+3712 
-3722 LEDIAQV
+3722 
-3729 VWTESN
+3729 
-3735 STLTFCYMPEIQI
+3735 
-3748 GEIFGGAK
+3748 
-3756 VTQVWS
+3756 
-3762 GEDVTNSPQDRDP
+3762 
-3775 KWGAVKP
+3775 
-3782 KKVLIDESFQKVK
+3782 
-3795 PKSMAYWF
+3795 YW
-3803 ACGDVSNSITQIIN
+3803 N
-3817 LEYVNT
+3817 
-3823 SEVESMRYTFFYVK
+3823 
-3837 QDLAHIDFSKL
+3837 
-3848 DISKVKDISGMLP
+3848 
-3861 YVPLRGFLDLS
+3861 
-3872 TLDTRNVEKADY
+3872 
-3884 LFQQYHRAHVKVGPN
+3884 
-3899 FTFDK
+3899 
-3904 MTKKAIKAFIRSG
+3904 
-3917 DAKVNDLYVE
+3917 
-3927 VVGSSGTAVTYAQL
+3927 
-3941 EKVKKAFT
+3941 
-3949 NKLGWV
+3949 
-3955 VENGRIKAT
+3955 
-3964 SSDYPQAVWCAGNK
+3964 DYPK
-3978 TLYFLKAPL
+3978 T
-3987 FKAGIESLHGSVV
+3987 
-4000 TEVWYGDKVLNSGGN
+4000 
-4015 AAWTSTVKETVEY
+4015 
-4028 VDFEESFATVTPT
+4028 EESFLNRMGFTSATGTIKP
-4041 SLSSWF
+4041 
-4047 SGCKN
+4047 
-4052 LWGIEGLDKNLN
+4052 
-4064 TSKVTNMSRMFCDCS
+4064 
-4079 SYRSLTGSQF
+4079 
-4089 KNFNTENVTNMS
+4089 
-4101 WMFYNCTSVKKLNL
+4101 VKI
-4115 SSFNVDAV
+4115 D
-4123 TDVYAMFGNCSSLE
+4123 Y
-4137 EIIGM
+4137 
-4142 PMPGAD
+4142 
-4148 NKVNMSQLFK
+4148 
-4158 GCEKLKALPSGF
+4158 
-4170 INNWH
+4170 
-4175 HLQNATQ
+4175 
-4182 VIEMFKNCKSL
+4182 
-4193 ESLPTRSDGTVLLS
+4193 
-4207 LNNATSLNSMFE
+4207 
-4219 NCTSLTFG
+4219 
-4227 EEGKLEIRGISNIK
+4227 
-4241 NMSKMFKGCTSLK
+4241 
-4254 TLDFYSGSAY
+4254 
-4264 ITSQLTN
+4264 
-4271 MTEMFSGCTK
+4271 
-4281 LKKLYFSS
+4281 
-4289 DLFKNTDLQGTNV
+4289 
-4302 FESVTR
+4302 
-4308 CYVYI
+4308 
-4313 TNAYFSFDSAKDKL
+4313 
-4327 VNKCGFGLG
+4327 
-4336 DGPGRN
+4336 
-4342 GWIIKK
+4342 
-4348 Q
+4348 